1 MKVKVLNTCGINEAL
16 LGISLNK
23 LQPFDK
29 MLGVADK
36 LAQAKE
42 GSHKKFLRMICV
54 WLEVTSPMYWFY
66 EFDTY
71 KVGVTRN
78 SSSIM
83 HKPLEHVK
91 FDNRTEPMMIEA
103 YKQLLVKY
111 EAGEV
116 DINTIKANTPAGL
129 LYTSVINL
137 NYQVLQTIY
146 KDRKNHR
153 LDEWRDFCRVLQTL
167 PYSEWITNEK
177 QEK

>member
-1 MKVKVLNTCGINEAL
+1 MKVKVLNTCGINESL

-23 LQPFDK
+23 LQPFNK

-42 GSHKKFLRMICV
+42 GSHKKFLRMIQV
-54 WLEVTSPMYWFY
+54 WLEVTAPMYWWT

-83 HKPLEHVK
+83 HKPVEHME
-91 FDNRTEPMMIEA
+91 FDPRTEPAIIES
-103 YKQLLVKY
+103 YKRLLAMY
-111 EAGEV
+111 ESGEIS
-116 DINTIKANTPAGL
+116 INTVKANTPAGV

-137 NYQVLQTIY
+137 NYQTLQTIY

-167 PYSEWITNEK
+167 PYSHWITNEK
-177 QEK
+177 QE

>member
-1 MKVKVLNTCGINEAL
+1 MKVKVLNTCGVNEAL

-23 LQPFDK
+23 FQPFDK

-54 WLEVTSPMYWFY
+54 WLEVTAPMYWLF

-71 KVGVTRN
+71 KISVTRN

-83 HKPLEHVK
+83 HKPLAHLQ
-91 FDNRTEPMMIEA
+91 FDPRTEPAMIES
-103 YKQLLVKY
+103 YKRLLVMY

-116 DINTIKANTPAGL
+116 DINTVKANTPAGV

-153 LDEWRDFCRVLQTL
+153 LDEWQEFCKEISKL
-167 PYSEWITNEK
+167 PYSEWITGGK
-177 QEK
+177 Q